1 MNALLLELA
10 TRHGALKAR
19 IDAQRLQLAR
29 HSAPLESALSVGDK
43 ALDGID
49 WIKHH
54 PAEVGVAIA
63 VVVISGPK
71 RAWRWTK
78 RAFFAWR
85 TWRAFGNKLTILSS
99 RAR

>member
-1 MNALLLELA
+1 MNARLLELA

-78 RAFFAWR
+78 RGIFVWR
-85 TWRAFGNKLTILSS
+85 GWQSLKNSLAKIG
-99 RAR
+99 